1 MTIQFGGLASGLE
14 TNSIIEQ
21 LMEIERTPIT
31 RLETNKTSLNDR
43 LTAFTELDT
52 LLKSFADKIKDLN
65 YSSTLLKRSVKQS
78 SQEYLSASV
87 NTKATTGA
95 SYQVEVVSM
104 AQVQKSISADGYA
117 DKTSSLFGTGTMQLK
132 VGDKTSNINITAANN
147 SLEGVMKAV
156 NDANLGVSAAI
167 INTGVEGAPYSLIL
181 TGESVSKNFSL
192 DASALSGGAV
202 FALDPPVQEATKA
215 VIKVDT
221 IEITSDS
228 NTLTEAIPGVAL
240 DLLKAEVGKTTTLNI
255 SVDKT
260 GIKST
265 IEAFAEG
272 YNEVIS
278 FITSQSVI
286 KGKGGGVLGGDAS
299 INTIKRRLQNMMTDK
314 STNSGVFSSLSQL
327 GFETQKDGTLKVNE
341 TKLSAAIDKNLDS
354 VVSLMAGEEGVT
366 GVVTNFKDYLFG
378 MTNSSTGMLKGKKD
392 SASTNLKRIDDKI
405 SSAEARLEK
414 RQKTMEAQFSA
425 MEKLVSGLNS
435 QSSYLTQQMAILNKM
450 MSGSN

>member
-14 TNSIIEQ
+14 TSTIIEQ
-21 LMEIERTPIT
+21 LMELERTPVK

-52 LLKSFADKIKDLN
+52 RLKSFADKIKNLN
-65 YSSTLLKRSVKQS
+65 YSSTLLQRSAKLS
-78 SQEYLSASV
+78 SEEYLSASV

-95 SYQVEVVSM
+95 NYQVEVVSL
-104 AQVQKSISADGYA
+104 AQVQKSISVDGYA
-117 DKTSSLFGTGTMQLK
+117 SKTSSLLGTGTMKMK
-132 VGDKTSNINITAANN
+132 VGDKTTNISITSANN
-147 SLEGVMKAV
+147 SLDGVMKAI
-156 NDANLGVSAAI
+156 NDADLGVSAAI
-167 INTGVEGAPYSLIL
+167 INTGAEGAPYSLIL
-181 TGESVSKNFSL
+181 TGKDVSKDFSL
-192 DASALSGGAV
+192 DTSALSGGAD
-202 FALDPPVQEATKA
+202 FALDDPVQAATKA
-215 VIKVDT
+215 MIKVDT

-228 NTLTEAIPGVAL
+228 NTLTEAIPGVTL

-255 SVDKT
+255 NVDKT

-286 KGKGGGVLGGDAS
+286 KGEGGGVLGGDAS
-299 INTIKRRLQNMMTDK
+299 INSIKRRLQNMMTDK

-327 GFETQKDGTLKVNE
+327 GFETQKDGTLEVNE

-354 VVSLMAGEEGVT
+354 IVSLMAGEENVT
-366 GVVTNFKDYLFG
+366 GVATNFKDYLFG

-392 SASTNLKRIDDKI
+392 SISTNLKKIDNKI
-405 SSAEARLEK
+405 SSVEARLEH

-435 QSSYLTQQMAILNKM
+435 QSSYLTQQMDILSNM
-450 MSGSN
+450 MSGGN